1 MSQRTVARRYASALY
16 QEAQEAGDVE
26 AVDEDVRILLESLGP
41 TDPLS
46 RFFESPVIPQE
57 KKDAVVQTLLAD
69 RVEDLTL
76 RFLRLLIRKDRESLT
91 KAILNQYQTI
101 RDEERG
107 IVDAYVTV
115 ARPLDEDDRG
125 VVTEALE
132 KHTGKTVR
140 LHVDEDSDLIG
151 GLIIQVGDY
160 VFDAS
165 LRNKLSNLHDRLRES
180 PLSLNV
186 NGQIP

>member
-16 QEAQEAGDVE
+16 QEAQEAGEVE
-26 AVDEDVRILLESLGP
+26 AVDEDVRTLLESLGS
-41 TDPLS
+41 THPLA

-57 KKDAVVQTLLAD
+57 KKDAVVQSLLAD
-69 RVEDLTL
+69 RVNDLTL
-76 RFLRLLIRKDRESLT
+76 RFLRLLIRKDRETMT
-91 KAILNQYQTI
+91 KAILEQYQTI
-101 RDEERG
+101 RDEEQG
-107 IVDAYVTV
+107 IVDVHVTV
-115 ARPLDEDDRG
+115 ARPLADKDRG

-132 KHTGKTVR
+132 ERTGKTVR

-151 GLIIQVGDY
+151 GLIIQIGDY

-180 PLSLNV
+180 SLSFKL
-186 NGQIP
+186 NGQAA